1 LVAAQ
6 SNGGVS
12 MSNDHKQA
20 SQIAYEEERER
31 YVVRLLNV
39 ARACWRARNYIAAV
53 KQTFEALRYSPIF
66 ATGVVLRK
74 LSRRT
79 GKAMTSVYVR
89 GMQRVRGRR
98 GDPRRT
104 APISREFGF
113 DRGRPID
120 RYYIERFL
128 ARYSDDIRG
137 RILEVGDNLYTLR
150 YGGTRVEKS
159 DILYVDN
166 SNPNATFVGDLADPR
181 TLPLVQ
187 FDCIILTQTLHL
199 LFDMRA
205 GLSTLYR
212 ALKPG
217 GVLLLTTPGITQTDS
232 TGGWGRTWYWS
243 LTSLSLRRLLEKDF
257 SAHTVHIESHGN
269 VFAAAAFLY
278 GLAVEDVNTSD
289 LDADDPSYPVTI
301 AARAM
306 KAK

>member
-1 LVAAQ
+1 
-6 SNGGVS
+6 

-20 SQIAYEEERER
+20 SRIAHEEERER

-39 ARACWRARNYIAAV
+39 ARACWGARNYAAAV

-79 GKAMTSVYVR
+79 GKALTPVYIR

-98 GDPRRT
+98 GDPRRI
-104 APISREFGF
+104 APLSRAYGF
-113 DRGRPID
+113 DRGLPID

-128 ARYSDDIRG
+128 AQYSEDIRG
-137 RILEVGDNLYTLR
+137 RVLEVGDNLYTLR
-150 YGGTRVEKS
+150 YGGARVEKS
-159 DILYVDN
+159 DILHVDN
-166 SNPNATFVGDLADPR
+166 SNPNATFVGDLADSS
-181 TLPLVQ
+181 TLPLAQ
-187 FDCIILTQTLHL
+187 FDCIIVTQTLHL
-199 LFDMRA
+199 LFDMSA
-205 GLSTLYR
+205 GLSSLYR

-217 GVLLLTTPGITQTDS
+217 GVLLLTTPGITQIDN
-232 TGGWGRTWYWS
+232 TGEWGGTWYWS

-257 SAHTVHIESHGN
+257 SAHTVHIESYGN

-289 LDADDPSYPVTI
+289 LDANDPSYPVTV
-301 AARAM
+301 AARAT

>member
-1 LVAAQ
+1 
-6 SNGGVS
+6 
-12 MSNDHKQA
+12 MSNDLKQVSDLA
-20 SQIAYEEERER
+20 HEEERER

-39 ARACWRARNYIAAV
+39 ARACWGAGNYIAAV
-53 KQTFEALRYSPIF
+53 KQTFEALRYSPTF

-79 GKAMTSVYVR
+79 GRAMISACVR

-104 APISREFGF
+104 APISREFGLG
-113 DRGRPID
+113 RGLLID

-128 ARYSDDIRG
+128 ARYSEDIQG
-137 RILEVGDNLYTLR
+137 RVLEVGDNRYTLR
-150 YGGTRVEKS
+150 YGGTRVKES
-159 DILYVDN
+159 DILSAEN
-166 SNPNATFVGDLADPR
+166 SNPNATIIGDLANPN
-181 TLPLVQ
+181 TLPLAQ

-199 LFDMRA
+199 LFDVRA
-205 GLSTLYR
+205 GLSSLCQ

-232 TGGWGRTWYWS
+232 TGPWGGAWYWS
-243 LTSLSLRRLLEKDF
+243 LTSPSLRRLLEKDF
-257 SAHTVHIESHGN
+257 SADMVHIESHGN

-289 LDADDPSYPVTI
+289 LDANDPSCPVAI
-301 AARAM
+301 AARAT